1 MDGDE
6 YFGTLGGSLMKDLLA
21 DLQVDDNDWSLEQ
34 LEKELA
40 SLDQQEAAT
49 PSLQQTMFPTF
60 DAASL
65 VVSHAQERSAAS
77 LFPLP
82 PTSSAPPPPGMGGV
96 NVGDGTVDAW
106 SLSLQ
111 NFTALSLQED
121 FLAADS
127 ARKQN
132 EKHTLPP
139 PGLVALD
146 DAEDYD
152 IKEKPVIAPPPG
164 LAAAGIGNQS
174 GLAPVLPIPEEVPR
188 LEPPIPEPQLF
199 PKTPQNSINIGAV
212 AAQDSAAVRDAIL
225 AAVQPLEGKGDAS
238 DDSPMPPSNLTAQM
252 EASIS
257 QQNQGV
263 APMAPPG
270 PRNLPNSMSS
280 GPMMHPPPH
289 MALPHGQFM
298 PGPPHGMIQMGV
310 PMHMPPPGP
319 GVPIPPP
326 PAGIIVGTTI
336 HSGGPAWQTAL
347 PVPPPMAPPQA
358 KVFCNPFPG
367 APPIPAS
374 ALETGYMS
382 ARDIAYVVHA
392 ILKPVL
398 AEPVSE
404 DDYFIQ
410 YLKRRMGGAQANPFA
425 PKKPR
430 DMNSEMTSRE
440 TKSKEWASEKSTLG
454 HVTKSNVARPRAL
467 IATPQPTPADQDH
480 EHQKQRA
487 NLWKARV
494 YCDQA
499 YQAYQ
504 KVVDIWRAAS
514 LGGGV
519 PPQVQLHLAKLMKC
533 MGIVMDN
540 EKKEYTV
547 DSEALK
553 LLSKLGKGRTLISRV
568 LEQALLPPNA
578 VQVLLPVLLSVVIPL
593 PNATKRSDSSPPMED
608 FTVDRLF
615 RSITGIMLKLNVSS
629 NMLVKC
635 MESVLSHGKVSISS
649 PPRMECVHALLQ
661 KGGMVVS
668 QDPSDEIKS
677 AWGNAESQFMLLLQ
691 AV

>member
-1 MDGDE
+1 
-6 YFGTLGGSLMKDLLA
+6 
-21 DLQVDDNDWSLEQ
+21 
-34 LEKELA
+34 
-40 SLDQQEAAT
+40 
-49 PSLQQTMFPTF
+49 
-60 DAASL
+60 
-65 VVSHAQERSAAS
+65 
-77 LFPLP
+77 
-82 PTSSAPPPPGMGGV
+82 
-96 NVGDGTVDAW
+96 
-106 SLSLQ
+106 
-111 NFTALSLQED
+111 
-121 FLAADS
+121 
-127 ARKQN
+127 
-132 EKHTLPP
+132 
-139 PGLVALD
+139 
-146 DAEDYD
+146 
-152 IKEKPVIAPPPG
+152 
-164 LAAAGIGNQS
+164 
-174 GLAPVLPIPEEVPR
+174 
-188 LEPPIPEPQLF
+188 
-199 PKTPQNSINIGAV
+199 
-212 AAQDSAAVRDAIL
+212 
-225 AAVQPLEGKGDAS
+225 
-238 DDSPMPPSNLTAQM
+238 
-252 EASIS
+252 
-257 QQNQGV
+257 
-263 APMAPPG
+263 
-270 PRNLPNSMSS
+270 MSS
-280 GPMMHPPPH
+280 GPMMYPPPQ

-298 PGPPHGMIQMGV
+298 PGPPHGMVQMGV

-319 GVPIPPP
+319 GVPMPPP

-336 HSGGPAWQTAL
+336 PSGGPAWQTPL
-347 PVPPPMAPPQA
+347 PVPPSPQPMAPPQA
-358 KVFCNPFPG
+358 KVFCNPFLA

-374 ALETGYMS
+374 ALETEYMS

-404 DDYFIQ
+404 DDYCIQ
-410 YLKRRMGGAQANPFA
+410 YLKRRMGGAQANPFT

-467 IATPQPTPADQDH
+467 IAMPQPTPANQDN

-504 KVVDIWRAAS
+504 KVVDIWRTANP
-514 LGGGV
+514 GGGV

-540 EKKEYTV
+540 EKKVYTV

-568 LEQALLPPNA
+568 LEQALLPPNV
-578 VQVLLPVLLSVVIPL
+578 VQALLPTLLSVVIPL
-593 PNATKRSDSSPPMED
+593 PNTTKRSDSSPPVED

-615 RSITGIMLKLNVSS
+615 RSITGIIVKLNVPSS
-629 NMLVKC
+629 TLVKC

-668 QDPSDEIKS
+668 QDPSDEIKL
-677 AWGNAESQFMLLLQ
+677 AWGNAESHFVSLLQ